1 MPQAGSKRSKTIPA
15 TLGRVTAQEQIE
27 RIETTVNELLTQ
39 IERLPSEVLYR
50 EPVPGEWPVMSTLA
64 HLEELLPY
72 WAHEAA
78 DLANSPGKQIGRTL
92 DDPRRVEPIAEHSHD
107 SLDAIVPRIRSSLQ
121 ECVTTLRNIPAQSWH
136 AVGHHAVRGEM
147 TPEQIVEAF
156 LCNHTKEH
164 ATQIHA
170 TLRSLQGTETR
181 P

>member
-1 MPQAGSKRSKTIPA
+1 MPQTGSKRKKDIPA
-15 TLGRVTAQEQIE
+15 TLGRVTAEEQIA
-27 RIETTVNELLTQ
+27 RIETTVGQLLSE

-50 EPVPGEWPVMSTLA
+50 EPKPGEWPVMSTLA

-78 DLANSPGKQIGRTL
+78 ELANSPGKPVGRTL

-107 SLDAIVPRIRSSLQ
+107 TLDAIVPRIRSSLQ
-121 ECVTTLRNIPAQSWH
+121 ECLTTLRRIPNDRWQ
-136 AVGHHAVRGEM
+136 AVGHHAIRGDM

-164 ATQIHA
+164 AAQIHE
-170 TLRSLQGTETR
+170 TLRSLSAPRT
-181 P
+181 